1 MSRRGHITKTNRVTR
16 RALGA
21 GESGTSVAGPSAEP
35 AAGLATG
42 VVPAAW
48 AVALVIWTGVVADLD
63 GPPGRLCGAA
73 IAGVAVAI
81 YARRQ
86 QGRSSAGG
94 SLLGLLT
101 FALATGAL
109 AVPRIGPWLAAS
121 VGIGILWLSGR
132 HRAGNAESPQG
143 RSALVV
149 LTLLVGCHFAVTL
162 FVARSA
168 FAWHVTDAV
177 AGAVS
182 RVAMWL
188 HVAHVSFGS
197 SQLLLPAVGT
207 LLLPVV
213 LMPAWDRRWLKTV
226 LVALAVVFL
235 GLVATA
241 AVGSCLTLHP
251 HRTTVKV
258 LTGTLAF
265 QATALGLWAIVAAAT
280 YARLPLSAPSGSTRH
295 GRRRKVALVLGCLL
309 PLGVTASGWHGETAR
324 VGTVLVYRDN
334 PGDFR
339 IPDMKTWGKHA
350 AGRFGLLCDY
360 LRSLGYPS
368 AYTAP
373 GQLERD
379 LRAATAIVLPQPTK
393 RLSAEDLRALRMFV
407 ARGGGLLY
415 LLDHTNVGRCMLPAN
430 DVLAPYGI
438 RPKFDT
444 ALPAKTGWWTDL
456 KASGHPTVCGMSGE
470 RCEAGWWVGASLN
483 IERGAQPLLVG
494 TRCWSDWGNTRN
506 VKRAY
511 LGNYRIDRRERV
523 GDLVLAAS
531 GNTRSSGRV
540 IAFGD
545 TSTPQ
550 NLAVAQS
557 WRYLGRTMSWLTAR
571 PEWQGWRWARTA
583 GLVAMVIGCL
593 ALVVQRARLSI
604 VALLVAGTLAAGLAP
619 EWFRPSFPRA
629 LPGRDVVLV
638 YAPALGRYSLESM
651 KEDGLW
657 GTQLAVARAGKLPRI
672 IDTLDPRELAEARFL
687 LMVSPGGS
695 LSGADGALLSDWV
708 MKGGQLTVACAPE
721 DWHSFSRM
729 PIFSGAEVTS
739 HSLGNGQATDIRDG
753 VRYACMA
760 YSLAADESIWRPLLF
775 RLGECFAA
783 MSVRGRGRVT
793 LIADPAFV
801 TCRNTEGEKDGHV
814 ENCRWLSSL
823 WYSARTRSGVGGAAV
838 ASGMAPKKPP
848 TPPAAPVQ

>member
-1 MSRRGHITKTNRVTR
+1 M
-16 RALGA
+16 GA
-21 GESGTSVAGPSAEP
+21 GESGRAVVQPLAEP

-48 AVALVIWTGVVADLD
+48 AVALVIWTGVVADLH

-73 IAGVAVAI
+73 IVGAAVAI
-81 YARRQ
+81 YAREK

-94 SLLGLLT
+94 CLLGLLT

-121 VGIGILWLSGR
+121 VGIGMLWLSGR
-132 HRAGNAESPQG
+132 HRAVTDYSPQG

-168 FAWHVTDAV
+168 FAWHVTDALAV
-177 AGAVS
+177 AVS

-188 HVAHVSFGS
+188 HVAHVSFGP

-213 LMPAWDRRWLKTV
+213 LIASWNGRWLKTT
-226 LVALAVVFL
+226 LLTLAVVLL
-235 GLVATA
+235 GLVVTA
-241 AVGSCLTLHP
+241 AIGSHLTLHP
-251 HRTTVKV
+251 QRTMVKV
-258 LTGTLAF
+258 LTGTLPF
-265 QATALGLWAIVAAAT
+265 QATALTLWAIVAVAA

-295 GRRRKVALVLGCLL
+295 GRGRKVALVLGCLL
-309 PLGVTASGWHGETAR
+309 PLGVIASGRHGETAR

-339 IPDMKTWGKHA
+339 VPDMKTWGKHA

-360 LRSLGYPS
+360 VRSLGYPS

-373 GQLERD
+373 GRLKDD
-379 LRAATAIVLPQPTK
+379 LQNAAAIILPQPTK

-456 KASGHPTVCGMSGE
+456 KASGHPTVYGMINE

-494 TRCWSDWGNTRN
+494 TRCWSDWGSTRN

-531 GNTRSSGRV
+531 GNTRSGGRV

-550 NLAVAQS
+550 NLAVAQC
-557 WRYLGRTMSWLTAR
+557 WRYLGRTMSWLTAG
-571 PEWQGWRWARTA
+571 PEWRGWRWIRTA

-593 ALVVQRARLSI
+593 ALVVQKHRPSI

-619 EWFRPSFPRA
+619 EWSRPSFPRA

-657 GTQLAVARAGKLPRI
+657 GTLLGVARAGKLPRI

-687 LMVSPGGS
+687 LMVSPGGA

-721 DWHSFSRM
+721 DWYSFSRM
-729 PIFSGAEVTS
+729 PIFSGAQVTS
-739 HSLGNGQATDIRDG
+739 QGLGNGRATDIRG
-753 VRYACMA
+753 GARYSCMA
-760 YSLAADESIWRPLLF
+760 YSLTADESIWRPLLS

-801 TCRNTEGEKDGHV
+801 TCRNTEGEKEGHV
-814 ENCRWLSSL
+814 ENCRWLASL
-823 WYSARTRSGVGGAAV
+823 WYSANARPGVGRAGGAAI
-838 ASGMAPKKPP
+838 APGTIPKNSP
-848 TPPAAPVQ
+848 TPAAMPAQ